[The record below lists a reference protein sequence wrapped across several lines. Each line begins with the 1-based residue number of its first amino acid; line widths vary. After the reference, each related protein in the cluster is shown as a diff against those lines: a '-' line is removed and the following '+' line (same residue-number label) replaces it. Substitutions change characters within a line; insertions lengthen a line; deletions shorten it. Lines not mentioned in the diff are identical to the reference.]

1 MLASLFCACGNGWFA
16 QRIRACEWAGIENLV
31 VCATNAMSVARSLDK
46 RTALDAVLVDLS
58 LKDVSGDAG
67 DHRNGMFAV
76 LDEISDK
83 STDP

>member
-1 MLASLFCACGNGWFA
+1 
-16 QRIRACEWAGIENLV
+16 
-31 VCATNAMSVARSLDK
+31 MSVARSLDK

-67 DHRNGMFAV
+67 DHRNSMLAV

>member
-31 VCATNAMSVARSLDK
+31 VCATNAMSVARSLGK

-67 DHRNGMFAV
+67 DHRNGMLAV
-76 LDEISDK
+76 LDEISAK

>member
-31 VCATNAMSVARSLDK
+31 VCATNAMSVVRSLGK

-58 LKDVSGDAG
+58 LKDVSGNAG
-67 DHRNGMFAV
+67 DNRSGMLAV
-76 LDEISDK
+76 LDGISAR
-83 STDP
+83 STSP

>member
-31 VCATNAMSVARSLDK
+31 VCATNAMSAARSLGK

-58 LKDVSGDAG
+58 LEDVSGDAG
-67 DHRNGMFAV
+67 DHRNGMLAV
-76 LDEISDK
+76 LDEISAK

>member
-1 MLASLFCACGNGWFA
+1 MLASLFCACGNAWFA

-31 VCATNAMSVARSLDK
+31 VCATNAMSAARSLGK

-58 LKDVSGDAG
+58 LEDVSGDAG
-67 DHRNGMFAV
+67 DHRNGMLAV
-76 LDEISDK
+76 LDEISAK